1 MDAALVNFI
10 YQFAVNWAFLVLAAL
25 GLIIILGMIN
35 IINLAHGE
43 FIMLGAYTSALG
55 TAAGMPFVLTIP
67 LAMIVVGL
75 FGIITERV
83 VIRRFYGNKLMALVA
98 TFGLS
103 LILSQGAFLVFGP
116 FLAAVQMPLGG
127 FDYGGYSYPLYYVI
141 LPAIAGGAVAAV
153 WLLLYK
159 TRLGIEM
166 RATMQNPEMARAL
179 GVRTDRIYAITFGIG
194 TALAGLAGAVYAPTT
209 TIVPLFGATFI
220 APAFIVV
227 VIGGGLNPLLG
238 ATTSALFLAAVS
250 TPLSYAVSTFAGR
263 IGLMVAALVV
273 MRVLPE
279 GFSYY
284 LRDPRQLL
292 QAMAPATRDGRERSR
307 AHGNG
312 R

>member
-1 MDAALVNFI
+1 
-10 YQFAVNWAFLVLAAL
+10 L

-43 FIMLGAYTSALG
+43 FIMLGAYTSALA
-55 TAAGMPFVLTIP
+55 TNAGISFVLTIP
-67 LAMIVVGL
+67 LAMIIVGL

-83 VIRRFYGNKLMALVA
+83 IIQRFYGNKLMALVA

-116 FLAAVQMPLGG
+116 FLGAVQMPLGG

-141 LPAIAGGAVAAV
+141 LPLIAVGAVAAV
-153 WLLLYK
+153 WVLLYK

-179 GVRTDRIYAITFGIG
+179 GVRTDRIYALTFGIG

-263 IGLMVAALVV
+263 ISLMMAALIV
-273 MRVLPE
+273 MRILPE

-284 LRDPRQLL
+284 LRDPRTMLRTL
-292 QAMAPATRDGRERSR
+292 AGGHARRRARGSER
-307 AHGNG
+307 
-312 R
+312 